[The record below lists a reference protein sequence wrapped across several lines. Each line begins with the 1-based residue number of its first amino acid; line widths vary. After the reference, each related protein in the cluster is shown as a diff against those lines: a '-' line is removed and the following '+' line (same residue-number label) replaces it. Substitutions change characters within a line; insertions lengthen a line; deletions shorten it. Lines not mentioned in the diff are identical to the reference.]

1 MRSED
6 SELGVGTDVTLF
18 ESRNRVARGLVTTV
32 FRIIQW
38 LFVIVAWLFWAA
50 FGTAFW
56 FALVFR
62 VLAVYSATFLYAMF
76 TYQTPMAIE
85 QRLRFVTNL
94 WFDGFRNAYASVFDK
109 REAPPL
115 ALRHSQ
121 LLLEIS
127 WSMFFWAG
135 NLILFSL
142 QSAQR
147 IFPLTAVLIGA
158 SAFLVGVFLG
168 TWKGDPILRFLRIA
182 PRD

>member
-1 MRSED
+1 MRPEDPDVGAQSE
-6 SELGVGTDVTLF
+6 GTLF
-18 ESRNRVARGLVTTV
+18 ESPSRLARGLVTAV
-32 FRIIQW
+32 LRIIQW
-38 LFVIVAWLFWAA
+38 LFVIVTWTFWAV
-50 FGTAFW
+50 FGTTFW

-94 WFDGFRNAYASVFDK
+94 WFDGFRNAYASVFGK
-109 REAPPL
+109 RDAPPL
-115 ALRHSQ
+115 ALKHSQ

-135 NLILFSL
+135 NLLLLSL
-142 QSAQR
+142 QSTQR
-147 IFPLTAVLIGA
+147 AFLLIAVAIGA
-158 SAFLVGVFLG
+158 SAFVVGLFLG
-168 TWKGDPILRFLRIA
+168 TWKGDPILRLLRLA